1 MSNNYDLKVE
11 HIDFAWVDKTENVKT
26 LKRGLQLLKDDGGF

>member
-1 MSNNYDLKVE
+1 MSNIYDLKVE